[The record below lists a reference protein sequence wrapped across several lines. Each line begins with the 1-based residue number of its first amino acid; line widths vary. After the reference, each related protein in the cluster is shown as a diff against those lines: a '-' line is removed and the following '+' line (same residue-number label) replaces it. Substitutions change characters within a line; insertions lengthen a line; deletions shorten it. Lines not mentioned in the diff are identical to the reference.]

1 MNIKKYIYIIGMVYV
16 AGVFGYYLTENLL
29 FLFFMPL
36 FPIVF
41 IIDIWVRDEIA
52 TIIDKL
58 MNHELHFPFDKWLH
72 HGR

>member
-1 MNIKKYIYIIGMVYV
+1 MNIKKYIYIIGMIYV

-41 IIDIWVRDEIA
+41 IIDIWVRDEI
-52 TIIDKL
+52 TSLIDKL
-58 MNHELHFPFDKWLH
+58 MHHDIHFPFDKWLH
-72 HGR
+72 HK